1 MTISTL
7 NKFKFTLLIISV
19 IFFTSCVETIIYVQV
34 HPDGRYAMNF
44 ITKGDST
51 DVFNHDFPH
60 PSGSVWITNVE
71 KTPGEDDDIWVMKT
85 SGMANGALLFT
96 AREDSLTT
104 LQHPLQVER
113 KEGYFTTRYTL
124 RNVFKGRQVY
134 RKYPAFGRSLQDSDK
149 DSTRWLDEAL
159 YYICTTAISDLQN
172 DPERSINS
180 DLSERVLNHIHNTL
194 ARVSQKDLF
203 EELVNKQNF
212 IDQML
217 KPFRRDLPL
226 GYSTLLS
233 RATDIYEEELELT
246 SNLQD
251 DQFKYKVTLPGV
263 ITSTNADT
271 ISGDT
276 LKWTFGL
283 QQYVNDD
290 YVITAASVVYSS
302 QRIQVAVLCTA
313 VLFLIILFLAYKR
326 GH

>member
-1 MTISTL
+1 M
-7 NKFKFTLLIISV
+7 
-19 IFFTSCVETIIYVQV
+19 
-34 HPDGRYAMNF
+34 
-44 ITKGDST
+44 
-51 DVFNHDFPH
+51 
-60 PSGSVWITNVE
+60 
-71 KTPGEDDDIWVMKT
+71 
-85 SGMANGALLFT
+85 
-96 AREDSLTT
+96 
-104 LQHPLQVER
+104 
-113 KEGYFTTRYTL
+113 
-124 RNVFKGRQVY
+124 
-134 RKYPAFGRSLQDSDK
+134 
-149 DSTRWLDEAL
+149 
-159 YYICTTAISDLQN
+159 
-172 DPERSINS
+172 
-180 DLSERVLNHIHNTL
+180 LNHIHNTL

-217 KPFRRDLPL
+217 KLFRRDLPL